1 MFGTLLSIDDSLKL
15 FFGQLTEAIGFGG
28 YLGLI
33 IGIELLFVLLFSIK
47 TIFSYENRLKK
58 ILDKSNEW
66 LFKNKVLKPE
76 NIKEFN
82 DIVKKGPKRFAYYW
96 QQFILNREGGPIA
109 YMTEENIIEKPL
121 RTSSW
126 KNNVRNLGILT
137 GVWAVIAFMLGLGSQ
152 SAATFSF
159 QSFALSLL
167 LPSIVL
173 IIGVIAIIIIKGKRV
188 VNLDEIYHLYHIFA
202 RFVTNACD
210 ELPPYIDF
218 NLLFERK
225 EIENGNPQI
234 REYYEKLAREAKEAF
249 EEASQNETN
258 SIDYNFRGVGV
269 DGALLLE
276 RAMKESDAY
285 LTTKNAT
292 LSRIAQVEA
301 QKEALRRSF
310 EEKQMDFQ
318 RKLQASK
325 ENIEQLIEEQNT
337 TTNRFDIG
345 RLRERQDKEV
355 KRQEQIQADLD
366 HEEAKFNSARDELD
380 KEIEELSR
388 KMVKGLDKAEKGMT
402 AEYQSFFKKV
412 LKSAY
417 TIADNKIKSEKRA
430 LVEER
435 NNIEQEL
442 INVQTQIKRL
452 LDENVTLRARLDEI
466 SQNQGNSQTD
476 ILQAENAQSENN
488 QSLPKG
494 NFDKEG
500 NFIYEDG
507 SYHDAKGLFHDV
519 DGKIYDMNGV
529 LVDENDEEKEEELH
543 EENLINEQIDSFGN
557 FFSEEEITEIEK
569 QEIEEAEK
577 NAQANDGEK
586 KGRGRPKKAVNET
599 VNEAPKK
606 RGRPKKADDEQPIS
620 LEPKKKGR
628 PKKVISEDEIENI
641 NNLISAEENKF
652 NEIKA
657 TLDNSIDEALEL
669 NQGIERD
676 KEEIISAV
684 EMLKEQAKAL
694 EGRDDAGEELKKINA
709 RIETLINDITSLSG
723 KK

>member
-1 MFGTLLSIDDSLKL
+1 MFGLLLSIDSSLRL
-15 FFGQLTEAIGFGG
+15 FFAQLTEAIGFGG

-66 LFKNKVLKPE
+66 LFKNKVLKSD

-109 YMTEENIIEKPL
+109 YMTEDNIIEKPL

-126 KNNVRNLGILT
+126 KNNVKNLGILT

-152 SAATFSF
+152 AAESFSF
-159 QSFALSLL
+159 QSFALALL

-173 IIGVIAIIIIKGKRV
+173 IIGLISIIIIKGKRV
-188 VNLDEIYHLYHIFA
+188 LNLDEIYHLYHIFS

-225 EIENGNPQI
+225 EIENGNAQI

-249 EEASQNETN
+249 EEASQNEAH

-285 LTTKNAT
+285 LSTKNAT
-292 LSRIAQVEA
+292 LTRIAQVEA
-301 QKEALRRSF
+301 QKEALRRTF

-325 ENIEQLIEEQNT
+325 ENMDKLIEEQNST
-337 TTNRFDIG
+337 TDRFGIS

-355 KRQEQIQADLD
+355 KRQEQIQNDLD
-366 HEEAKFNSARDELD
+366 HEETKFNSAKDELD

-388 KMVKGLDKAEKGMT
+388 KMVKSLDKAEKGMT

-417 TIADNKIKSEKRA
+417 TVADSKIKAEKKS
-430 LVEER
+430 LIDER
-435 NNIEQEL
+435 NNIESEL

-452 LDENVTLRARLDEI
+452 LDENVTLRARLDEL
-466 SQNQGNSQTD
+466 NSSSENPQENS
-476 ILQAENAQSENN
+476 ENAAAN
-488 QSLPKG
+488 G
-494 NFDKEG
+494 NFDKDG

-519 DGKIYDMNGV
+519 DGKVYDMNGV
-529 LVDENDEEKEEELH
+529 MVDETDEDEEEEEREEDILSDQLDSFGHFFNENLLEDEQEEELP
-543 EENLINEQIDSFGN
+543 
-557 FFSEEEITEIEK
+557 EEE
-569 QEIEEAEK
+569 
-577 NAQANDGEK
+577 GK
-586 KGRGRPKKAVNET
+586 KGRGRPRKEVDET
-599 VNEAPKK
+599 SKVPAKK
-606 RGRPKKADDEQPIS
+606 RGRPRKEVDEQPIS
-620 LEPKKKGR
+620 EAPKKKGR
-628 PKKVISEDEIENI
+628 PKKLISEDEIEDI
-641 NNLISAEENKF
+641 NNLISAEEKRF
-652 NEIKA
+652 NDIKSIV
-657 TLDNSIDEALEL
+657 DNSLDKALEL
-669 NQGIERD
+669 DEGIERD
-676 KEEIISAV
+676 KEEIIAAV
-684 EMLKEQAKAL
+684 ESLKEQAKAL
-694 EGRDDAGEELKKINA
+694 EGREDAGEELKKINA
-709 RIETLINDITSLSG
+709 RIETLINDITLLSG

>member
-1 MFGTLLSIDDSLKL
+1 MFGSLLSIDDSLKL

-33 IGIELLFVLLFSIK
+33 IGVELLFVLLFAIK
-47 TIFSYENRLKK
+47 TIFSYEYRLKK

-126 KNNVRNLGILT
+126 KNNVKNLGILT

-152 SAATFSF
+152 SSATFSF
-159 QSFALSLL
+159 SSFAIALL

-173 IIGVIAIIIIKGKRV
+173 LIGLISIIAIKGKRV
-188 VNLDEIYHLYHIFA
+188 LNLDEIYHLYHIFS

-225 EIENGNPQI
+225 EIENGNAQI

-249 EEASQNETN
+249 EEASQSETHT
-258 SIDYNFRGVGV
+258 IDYNFRGVGV

-301 QKEALRRSF
+301 QKEALRRGF

-325 ENIEQLIEEQNT
+325 ENMEQLIEEQNT
-337 TTNRFDIG
+337 TTDRFGIT

-355 KRQEQIQADLD
+355 KRQEQIQIDLD

-388 KMVKGLDKAEKGMT
+388 KMVKSLDKAEKGMT

-417 TIADNKIKSEKRA
+417 AVADSKIKSEKKT
-430 LVEER
+430 LIDER
-435 NNIEQEL
+435 NNIESEL

-452 LDENVTLRARLDEI
+452 LDENITLRDRLNNLSNDSEK
-466 SQNQGNSQTD
+466 QQT
-476 ILQAENAQSENN
+476 ENKEE
-488 QSLPKG
+488 SLNG
-494 NFDKEG
+494 DFDDKG
-500 NFIYEDG
+500 NFIYNDG
-507 SYHDAKGLFHDV
+507 SFHDAKGLFHDV
-519 DGKIYDMNGV
+519 DGRIYDMNGV
-529 LVDENDEEKEEELH
+529 LVDESSEQDSEEVKEEDIINDQLESFGHFFSENEIEEKEEEA
-543 EENLINEQIDSFGN
+543 EED
-557 FFSEEEITEIEK
+557 
-569 QEIEEAEK
+569 
-577 NAQANDGEK
+577 DK
-586 KGRGRPKKAVNET
+586 KGRGRPRKIIDESAAKDE
-599 VNEAPKK
+599 PKK
-606 RGRPKKADDEQPIS
+606 GRGRPRKINDEQPIS
-620 LEPKKKGR
+620 VAPKKKGR
-628 PKKVISEDEIENI
+628 PRKIVSEDELENI
-641 NNLISAEENKF
+641 NNLISAEEAKF

-657 TLDNSIDEALEL
+657 IVDNSIDEALEL
-669 NQGIERD
+669 DEGVERD

-684 EMLKEQAKAL
+684 EMLKEQAKEL
-694 EGRDDAGEELKKINA
+694 EGRDDAGDELKKINA